1 MCCATQNRDVPCR
14 FAHHRYIDEDFA
26 SLCGVTAGDGA
37 AQGVRSFAQAVQKS
51 VKPFICVTI
60 WKSQTQK
67 KAAGFAAHGRN
78 VTDGA
83 GQAFIPNYFRRVPIG
98 EKVCSLE
105 EPVAGQNRVASV
117 PRTPQSR
124 VITHSDA
131 H

>member
-1 MCCATQNRDVPCR
+1 
-14 FAHHRYIDEDFA
+14 
-26 SLCGVTAGDGA
+26 
-37 AQGVRSFAQAVQKS
+37 VQKS
-51 VKPFICVTI
+51 VKPFIGVTI

-78 VTDGA
+78 ITDGA

-131 H
+131 QGRPTWAFRDGFAVLIYAIED